1 MPMFTSHAAGSPC
14 WVDLMSPDV
23 EASKAFYGAVFGWAA
38 EDQLDGEG
46 NYTYTMF
53 SQDGRSVAGMG
64 GQGPDM
70 AGMPPVWS
78 TYVAVDDPSATAEKV
93 TAAGGTVM
101 MPPMQVMEAGEMA
114 IFADPTGAV
123 FSVWKAGEHAGA
135 EITNEPDTW
144 SWNELMTRDI
154 DAALAF
160 YTEVFGW
167 SYERMDMGP
176 AGTYNVIAGGEN
188 NGLGGL
194 MPMPAEMPDMVPNH
208 WAVYFTVADLQASLA
223 KVTEAGGMVANGP
236 MEIPGI
242 GTSAVIHDPAG
253 GSFVLMQPADQG

>member
-1 MPMFTSHAAGSPC
+1 MPTFTSHAVGTPC

-23 EASKAFYGAVFGWAA
+23 DAAKAYYGAVFGWTA
-38 EDQLDGEG
+38 EDQSDGDG

-53 SQDGRSVAGMG
+53 HQDGKAVAGMG
-64 GQGPDM
+64 AQPPAM
-70 AGMPPVWS
+70 AGMPPVWNS
-78 TYVAVDDPSATAEKV
+78 YVAVDDPAAVVAKAE
-93 TAAGGTVM
+93 AAGGQVM

-114 IFADPTGAV
+114 IIADPTGAAI
-123 FSVWKAGEHAGA
+123 SLWKAGEHFGA
-135 EITNEPDTW
+135 EVTNEPDTW

-160 YTEVFGW
+160 YAEVFGW
-167 SYERMDMGP
+167 TYDQMDMGP

-194 MPMPAEMPDMVPNH
+194 MPMPPGMPDMVPNH
-208 WAVYFTVADLQASLA
+208 WAVYFTVSDLEATLA
-223 KVTEAGGMVANGP
+223 KATGNGGMVTNGP

-242 GTSAVIHDPAG
+242 GHSAAVHDPSG
-253 GSFVLMQPADQG
+253 GSFMLMQPAAQA